1 MTTDKDDEE
10 EMKLLKLMIFRST
23 NLSIPALAAQIIS
36 VMPYFASYLNVCL
49 LTKHFKISFLANIP
63 NFIVE
68 KDSEIK
74 IGCYFSRGQN
84 GASRKIS
91 ILFCFSLLK
100 FDEKVECRFFCRPPP

>member
-10 EMKLLKLMIFRST
+10 EMKLLKLYYKISLMVFRST

-49 LTKHFKISFLANIP
+49 LTKHFKILSSSFLANIP

-68 KDSEIK
+68 KDSEMK
-74 IGCYFSRGQN
+74 FW
-84 GASRKIS
+84 
-91 ILFCFSLLK
+91 CFSGSGGDLIS
-100 FDEKVECRFFCRPPP
+100 F